1 MKIDRSVLIK
11 IPVIRL
17 KHFPSGAASL
27 ELVNP
32 GLLFLSASDFRLSPP
47 RNSESSQ
54 EKGFGPRTG
63 LSLKPSPSCPLDPPG
78 VQAKNLAKAEFS
90 TEFPSFHSEGAAL
103 ERFIERF
110 GRIQVETISQEIF
123 LVDVGPV

>member
-1 MKIDRSVLIK
+1 MKIDHSALIK

-17 KHFPSGAASL
+17 KHFPSGAASS
-27 ELVNP
+27 ELVDP
-32 GLLFLSASDFRLSPP
+32 GLLFLSASDSSPP

-54 EKGFGPRTG
+54 EKGFGPRTS
-63 LSLKPSPSCPLDPPG
+63 LSLKPSPSCPLDLPG
-78 VQAKNLAKAEFS
+78 VQVKNLAKAEFS
-90 TEFPSFHSEGAAL
+90 TEFPSFHSEDAAL

-110 GRIQVETISQEIF
+110 GRIQVERISREVF